1 MSSVNS
7 SPAMLAV
14 IKVTKVAEKNALTT
28 TLVIA
33 GRRSGAKADN
43 PPTII
48 PIDEGLAKLQ
58 IA

>member
-1 MSSVNS
+1 
-7 SPAMLAV
+7 MLAV
-14 IKVTKVAEKNALTT
+14 IKVTNVAEKNALTT

-48 PIDEGLAKLQ
+48 PIDDGLAKLQ